1 MLPTVARRL
10 RRPYI
15 KDQMDTSIALLKA
28 TAARAEPDEAGL
40 AEIPVHD
47 LGPAGAPA
55 LLAVEP
61 VRARALL
68 AAGRGRVP
76 YRLARLGDRISGHWL
91 ARSGTPY
98 LAEIEAMAATLGRP
112 GVLFLNASY
121 EWACTS
127 GVGPSPDG
135 PGNRLLRALDWPL
148 PGLGLHLVAARH
160 QGPAGTWI
168 NLTWPGFAG
177 AIQGLA
183 QGRFAAA
190 INQAPMR
197 RHVPVRALDWAIG
210 RSRVWRRPALPPAHL
225 LRLAFETCPGYAG
238 ARKLL
243 SEAPIALPAIFTL
256 CGPNPGETCV
266 IERTET
272 AARVREGRTAA
283 ANHWS
288 GPIGTPAAG
297 GGMPAAAG
305 DDRPRGENSHGR
317 EAQMRGYL
325 GQTPEPG
332 AGAFAWLKP
341 PILNP
346 TTRLAMVAEPASG
359 ALTVR
364 GYEASGPVTR
374 TLSLGA

>member
-1 MLPTVARRL
+1 
-10 RRPYI
+10 
-15 KDQMDTSIALLKA
+15 MDTSLVWRRA
-28 TAARAEPDEAGL
+28 TVTQAAPDEASL
-40 AEIPVHD
+40 PPIPVHD

-61 VRARALL
+61 ERALALL

-76 YRLARLGDRISGHWL
+76 ASVARLGDRISGRWL

-98 LAEIEAMAATLGRP
+98 MAEVEAMAAALGRP

-121 EWACTS
+121 EWACTT
-127 GVGPSPDG
+127 GVGPSPSG

-160 QGPAGTWI
+160 QGPAGSWI
-168 NLTWPGFAG
+168 NFTWPGFAG

-197 RHVPVRALDWAIG
+197 RQVPVRALDWALG

-272 AARVREGRTAA
+272 AARVREGQTAA

-288 GPIGTPAAG
+288 GPDGV
-297 GGMPAAAG
+297 AAAAQG
-305 DDRPRGENSHGR
+305 DRPRGADSHGR
-317 EAQMRGYL
+317 ETQMRGYL
-325 GQTPEPG
+325 ERAQETG
-332 AGAFAWLKP
+332 AEGFAWLKP

-346 TTRLAMVAEPASG
+346 TTRLAMVAEPAGG
-359 ALTVR
+359 ALTLR
-364 GYEASGPVTR
+364 GYEATGPVTR
-374 TLSLGA
+374 TLRLGA